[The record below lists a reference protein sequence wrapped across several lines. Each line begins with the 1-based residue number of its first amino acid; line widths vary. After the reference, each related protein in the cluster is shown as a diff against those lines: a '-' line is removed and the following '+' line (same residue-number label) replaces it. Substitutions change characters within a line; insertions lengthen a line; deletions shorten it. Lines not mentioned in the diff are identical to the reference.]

1 MTRPRAALFARGFLA
16 LACFSLAPTACA
28 TTTDKDPRMSSSH
41 FKDGVFRNT
50 HSLPAKS
57 LWTALKMRLTTD
69 WAKWPDWVDIKP
81 GPKPAERVEGDEVKV
96 TFINH
101 ATFLVQTRGYNILT
115 DPIYSKRCSPVS
127 FVGPARVH
135 QPGIAFDELPK
146 IDVVLISHDHYD
158 HLDTPTLKKLIA
170 RDNPKIIVGLGVGE
184 RFDTKDNVIE
194 LDWWHSTEIAD
205 NLKITFTEVQH
216 FSGRFLTDRNTTLW
230 GAFVVEAG
238 DTSIYFG
245 GDSGYADHYTRT
257 AERFP
262 VIDIALLP
270 IGAYSPRSFMGPV
283 HMDPKQAVQAHQDL
297 GAKKS
302 IGMHF
307 GTFQLTAETRDEP
320 EKLLESEKKAAGLAD
335 DAFVTLAPGGSLV
348 VR

>member
-1 MTRPRAALFARGFLA
+1 
-16 LACFSLAPTACA
+16 
-28 TTTDKDPRMSSSH
+28 MSSTH
-41 FKDGVFRNT
+41 FKDGVFHNT
-50 HSLPAKS
+50 HTLPAKS
-57 LWTALKMRLTTD
+57 IWKGIKMRLTTD
-69 WAKWPDWVDIKP
+69 WATWPDWVEIDQ
-81 GPKPAERVEGDEVKV
+81 GPKPARRVDGDTVKV

-127 FVGPARVH
+127 FIGPARVH

-146 IDVVLISHDHYD
+146 IDAILISHDHYD
-158 HLDTPTLKKLIA
+158 HLDTPTLNKLIA
-170 RDNPKIIVGLGVGE
+170 RDNPKIIAGLGVGK
-184 RFDTKDNVIE
+184 RFDTRAGKGADVVE
-194 LDWWHSTEIAD
+194 LDWWHSTAIGAD
-205 NLKITFTEVQH
+205 LKITFTEVQH
-216 FSGRFLTDRNTTLW
+216 FSGRYLNDRNTTLW
-230 GAFVVEAG
+230 GGFVIEAG

-245 GDSGYADHYTRT
+245 GDSGYADHYRRT
-257 AERFP
+257 AERFGP
-262 VIDIALLP
+262 IDLALLP

-320 EKLLESEKKAAGLAD
+320 ERLLATEKSAAGIPD
-335 DAFVTLAPGGSLV
+335 DAFVTLPPGGSLV
-348 VR
+348 VD